1 MESSQRDSGDANQT
15 TEDSIMTKTYAIT
28 VFSANSV
35 RYVAASSRKA
45 ACLKLTGMR
54 EAAAIAAKQIQGIK
68 LCKAD

>member
-1 MESSQRDSGDANQT
+1 MQSSQRDSGDTNQP

-28 VFSANSV
+28 VSANSV

>member
-1 MESSQRDSGDANQT
+1 
-15 TEDSIMTKTYAIT
+15 MTKTYAIT